1 MKNRVIY
8 IKERKCMSQDF
19 QFYMHQFIESGKNAG
34 MLPLK
39 DVSSPKH
46 LFRRI
51 MPFILFVLNYL
62 KLFKLR
68 RKVLITTSRGDGILE
83 AAYPHYLNY
92 QIIPMLWDTW
102 PKEQERLF
110 KDLRILKCPLALVT
124 ARQMAERIKQELNIK
139 TLWVPE
145 GINTQGFITG
155 DDLYLRPI
163 DVYELGRQHLT
174 YHRAI
179 ENAIYQGSIKT
190 WKGNTYNADGTLKL
204 LACKCTEEL
213 KKTLSSSK
221 VVICFPK
228 SDTDK
233 ADASGGIETLT
244 QRYWEVMLSRSVI
257 IGRAPKELIDL
268 IGYNPVIDVDW
279 DAPEKQIAIIISHIS
294 NYQSLVD
301 KNYAT
306 ACKIASWD
314 NRMEMI
320 KSFIK
325 ENLN

>member
-204 LACKCTEEL
+204 LACKGTEEL

-221 VVICFPK
+221 VVICFQK